1 MLAAPAAPAAPVELV
16 DGGRR
21 AMKGGIEALREM
33 IAADPDRA
41 GAMELAP
48 KRRPEHY
55 EFYLAGNLKKWQE
68 MRTLATDG
76 HCAKLV
82 QFATGAPL
90 TRFWLR
96 GPRVKRNMKIPK
108 GTAIAVFDADG
119 FYSDGTHP
127 RHAAIYLGQTA
138 KGVQVLDQWVGKD
151 VATWGFARTLGYGT
165 ARNGWTVNDG
175 DHFHVVLSARY
186 TEWDWGMGAAAAGS
200 VTW

>member
-1 MLAAPAAPAAPVELV
+1 
-16 DGGRR
+16 
-21 AMKGGIEALREM
+21 MKGTIEALREM
-33 IAADPDRA
+33 ITADPERA
-41 GAMELAP
+41 GAMEMAP

-68 MRTLATDG
+68 MRTLAADG

-96 GPRVKRNMKIPK
+96 GPRVKGNTKIPR
-108 GTAIAVFDADG
+108 GTAIAVFDPDG
-119 FYSDGTHP
+119 FYSSGDHP
-127 RHAAIYLGQTA
+127 RHAAIYLGQTE

-151 VATWGFARTLGYGT
+151 VSAGFGRTLRYGT

-175 DHFHVVLSARY
+175 DYFHVVLSAKY
-186 TEWDWGMGAAAAGS
+186 TEWDWSMGAAAEAL
-200 VTW
+200 VKW